1 MLLKETRN
9 HILRCLLN
17 NVILLLKGWGIL
29 DTIRGVLVLLEKL
42 SEDVEVAILTL
53 LLLLLP
59 IHQGMLL
66 LLLVLKSSTYSQG

>member
-17 NVILLLKGWGIL
+17 DVILLGWG

>member
-1 MLLKETRN
+1 MLLKQTRN

-17 NVILLLKGWGIL
+17 DVILLGWG

-42 SEDVEVAILTL
+42 SEDVVEVAILTL